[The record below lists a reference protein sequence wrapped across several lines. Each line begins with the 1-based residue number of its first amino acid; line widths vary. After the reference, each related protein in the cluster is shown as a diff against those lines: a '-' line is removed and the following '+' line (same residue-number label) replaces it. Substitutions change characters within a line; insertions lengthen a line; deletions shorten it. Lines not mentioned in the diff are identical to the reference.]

1 MHPFR
6 TADFVSPHPEESTAY
21 IVLLME
27 RMAEIARELDRSQD
41 AEEFSRCAGA
51 AREGYQALVRT
62 QTHSLPSSSRCTAA
76 VVPQTVP
83 DGASEKDAR
92 PSGSSTRP
100 R

>member
-51 AREGYQALVRT
+51 AREASKRWYARRSTAWT
-62 QTHSLPSSSRCTAA
+62 QTAKPNWYGRSL
-76 VVPQTVP
+76 
-83 DGASEKDAR
+83 
-92 PSGSSTRP
+92 
-100 R
+100 